1 MNRMTVA
8 GVAALMVL
16 ASSAQALAS
25 MSLSSPQPVEPGCPT
40 TGSAAGTTGKDNVDS
55 SAGIP
60 GLASVATS
68 ILPATANAT
77 VPSSTTN
84 VVTPSGTTTESVP
97 SDTTTATIPSGASSA
112 TTAGTSRATNATS
125 ATTSPSE
132 RRRTEQV
139 ERWDELTQRI
149 GELARRKG
157 QLQRAAEESAGSR
170 KRGLERIERF
180 LDIAQKMK
188 PGVLARYR

>member
-8 GVAALMVL
+8 SIAALMVL

-40 TGSAAGTTGKDNVDS
+40 TGSAAGTNGKDNIDS

-60 GLASVATS
+60 GLASVATT
-68 ILPATANAT
+68 ILPAAATAT
-77 VPSSTTN
+77 IPSSATTA
-84 VVTPSGTTTESVP
+84 TAP

-112 TTAGTSRATNATS
+112 TTTGTSRATSTTS
-125 ATTSPSE
+125 ATTSSSD

-139 ERWDELTQRI
+139 ERWDELSQRI
-149 GELARRKG
+149 GELAHRKAP
-157 QLQRAAEESAGSR
+157 QLQRGADESAGSR
-170 KRGLERIERF
+170 KRGLEHIERF

>member
-1 MNRMTVA
+1 MNRMTIA

-25 MSLSSPQPVEPGCPT
+25 MSLSSPQQLEPGCPT
-40 TGSAAGTTGKDNVDS
+40 TGSAAGTNGKDNIDS

-60 GLASVATS
+60 GLASVATT
-68 ILPATANAT
+68 ILPAAATAT
-77 VPSSTTN
+77 IPSSATT
-84 VVTPSGTTTESVP
+84 VAVP

-112 TTAGTSRATNATS
+112 TTTGTSRATNATS

-139 ERWDELTQRI
+139 ERWDETSQRI

-157 QLQRAAEESAGSR
+157 QLQRAVDESAGSR
-170 KRGLERIERF
+170 KRGLERIGRL

>member
-8 GVAALMVL
+8 SVAALMVL

-40 TGSAAGTTGKDNVDS
+40 TGSAAGTNGKDNIDS

-60 GLASVATS
+60 GLASVATT
-68 ILPATANAT
+68 ILPAAATAT
-77 VPSSTTN
+77 IPSSATTA
-84 VVTPSGTTTESVP
+84 TAPSY
-97 SDTTTATIPSGASSA
+97 TTTATIPSGASNA
-112 TTAGTSRATNATS
+112 TTTGTSRTTS
-125 ATTSPSE
+125 ATTGSYE

-139 ERWDELTQRI
+139 ERWDELSQRI
-149 GELARRKG
+149 GELARRKAP
-157 QLQRAAEESAGSR
+157 QLQRGADESAGSR

>member
-1 MNRMTVA
+1 
-8 GVAALMVL
+8 
-16 ASSAQALAS
+16 

-40 TGSAAGTTGKDNVDS
+40 TGSAAGTNGKDNTDS

-60 GLASVATS
+60 GLASVATT
-68 ILPATANAT
+68 ILPAAATATILSSAT
-77 VPSSTTN
+77 TATA
-84 VVTPSGTTTESVP
+84 P

-112 TTAGTSRATNATS
+112 TTTGTSRATS
-125 ATTSPSE
+125 ATTGSSE

-139 ERWDELTQRI
+139 ERWDELSQRI
-149 GELARRKG
+149 GELARRKAP
-157 QLQRAAEESAGSR
+157 QLQRAADESAGSR

>member
-8 GVAALMVL
+8 SVAALMVL

-25 MSLSSPQPVEPGCPT
+25 MSLSSPQPVDPGCPT
-40 TGSAAGTTGKDNVDS
+40 TGSAAGTNGKDNIDS

-60 GLASVATS
+60 GLASAATT
-68 ILPATANAT
+68 ILPAAATAT
-77 VPSSTTN
+77 IPSSATTA
-84 VVTPSGTTTESVP
+84 TAP
-97 SDTTTATIPSGASSA
+97 SDTTTATIPSGATTGTAPSGASSA
-112 TTAGTSRATNATS
+112 TTTGTSRTTS
-125 ATTSPSE
+125 ATTGSYE

-139 ERWDELTQRI
+139 ERWDELNQRI
-149 GELARRKG
+149 GELARRKAP

-170 KRGLERIERF
+170 KRGLERLERF
-180 LDIAQKMK
+180 LDVAQKMK

>member
-1 MNRMTVA
+1 MTLA
-8 GVAALMVL
+8 SVAALMVL

-25 MSLSSPQPVEPGCPT
+25 MSLSSQQPVEPGCPT
-40 TGSAAGTTGKDNVDS
+40 TGSAAGTNGKDNIDS

-60 GLASVATS
+60 GLASVATT
-68 ILPATANAT
+68 ILPTAATAAVPSSATTAT
-77 VPSSTTN
+77 VPS
-84 VVTPSGTTTESVP
+84 
-97 SDTTTATIPSGASSA
+97 DATTATIPSGASSA
-112 TTAGTSRATNATS
+112 TTTGTSRTTS
-125 ATTSPSE
+125 ATTGASE

-139 ERWDELTQRI
+139 ERLDELSQRI
-149 GELARRKG
+149 GELARRKAP
-157 QLQRAAEESAGSR
+157 QLQRTAEESAGSR